1 MRTMMTMDVL
11 RFIFVLLLSLTAS
24 RPSSQNPNATD
35 VMIHNQSTKEE
46 ASNSNPPSVVSGL
59 ITQATMI
66 NETTTKPSDT
76 PLLQTTPTTPLSPNT
91 PTTATR
97 SQSFQPES
105 STMGMK
111 SMTPATTA
119 VTSEASNPTMTTRVP
134 PTLSGSTQSQD
145 TGNTTTSKFTREKT
159 TESSSPPAQSTNLI
173 STTVSTESQSTVP
186 GATESTGLFKTS
198 KATTKT
204 PFIHT
209 TNTRQDPPIKQSGNS
224 KAVAG
229 IIGGALVL
237 MMVGFLVIYIKKRKL
252 QSHQITTK
260 DWAGPSPF
268 LEGGDDNGQVTQRSS
283 NRISLSSFLPQ
294 RLSKRLSLLPETDEE
309 LEDMVPGST
318 FRDKNQ
324 GSTFGRE
331 VNGNDKETNGMAGGN
346 VETTTT
352 GGPQDTVENSESSS
366 QTQDPLT
373 TNDNSGDAK
382 LSQDPPASP
391 TALSGAGENLPEPP
405 PPPPNNGQPSLN

>member
-1 MRTMMTMDVL
+1 MYT
-11 RFIFVLLLSLTAS
+11 LSLSLSLPLSLS
-24 RPSSQNPNATD
+24 R
-35 VMIHNQSTKEE
+35 
-46 ASNSNPPSVVSGL
+46 
-59 ITQATMI
+59 ATMI

-91 PTTATR
+91 PTTATH

-105 STMGMK
+105 STMGME
-111 SMTPATTA
+111 STTSATTA

-134 PTLSGSTQSQD
+134 PTLSD

-173 STTVSTESQSTVP
+173 STTVSNEYQSTVP
-186 GATESTGLFKTS
+186 GATESTVVFKTS

-209 TNTRQDPPIKQSGNS
+209 KTKTRQDPPIKQSDNS

-252 QSHQITTK
+252 QRHQITTK

-268 LEGGDDNGQVTQRSS
+268 LEGGADNGQVTQRSS

-309 LEDMVPGST
+309 MEDMVPGST
-318 FRDKNQ
+318 FGNKNE

-331 VNGNDKETNGMAGGN
+331 VNGNDKETNGMAGGDE
-346 VETTTT
+346 ETT
-352 GGPQDTVENSESSS
+352 QDTVENSESSS

-382 LSQDPPASP
+382 VSQDPPASP

-405 PPPPNNGQPSLN
+405 PE